1 MLNNTIQRGQI
12 YYIDLS
18 STKGSEQGGMRP
30 CVIIQNNKGNQHAPT
45 TIVVPLTTQWK
56 KKLPMHA
63 LVRESARLS
72 LALCEQIRT
81 VDKSR
86 ISGECVGECSP
97 HTMEQIDLA
106 LKISLGL

>member
-1 MLNNTIQRGQI
+1 MLNTIQRGEI

-18 STKGSEQGGMRP
+18 PTQGSEQGGLRP
-30 CVIIQNNKGNQHAPT
+30 CVIVQNNRGNEHAPT
-45 TIVVPLTTQWK
+45 TIVVPLTTQTK
-56 KKLPMHA
+56 RKLPIHA
-63 LVRESARLS
+63 TVREGTKLS

-81 VDKSR
+81 VDKER
-86 ISGECVGECSP
+86 ISGRPIGKCSP

>member
-1 MLNNTIQRGQI
+1 MIKRGQI

-18 STKGSEQGGMRP
+18 ETKGSEQGGLRP

-45 TIVVPLTTQWK
+45 TIVVPLTTKWK
-56 KKLPMHA
+56 KKLPTHA
-63 LVRESARLS
+63 LVRESTRLS

-81 VDKSR
+81 IDKSR
-86 ISGECVGECSP
+86 ISGECIGECSR